1 MSINDEWLARIK
13 GTMAVDVDRG
23 ISAGAGGPK
32 IVEML
37 LAIPEVGQGLHLRAN
52 RGRPLAM
59 DPATEEEKREIVDAL
74 NRVADW
80 LSDGFHERTVDEL
93 RAIVTE
99 LETG

>member
-13 GTMAVDVDRG
+13 GTMAADVDRG
-23 ISAGAGGPK
+23 IAAGAGGPK
-32 IVEML
+32 IVDML
-37 LAIPEVGQGLHLRAN
+37 LAIPEVSQALHLRAS

-59 DPATEEEKREIVDAL
+59 DPATDEEKQEIIDAL

-80 LSDGFHERTVDEL
+80 LSDGFHATTVDEL

-99 LETG
+99 LA